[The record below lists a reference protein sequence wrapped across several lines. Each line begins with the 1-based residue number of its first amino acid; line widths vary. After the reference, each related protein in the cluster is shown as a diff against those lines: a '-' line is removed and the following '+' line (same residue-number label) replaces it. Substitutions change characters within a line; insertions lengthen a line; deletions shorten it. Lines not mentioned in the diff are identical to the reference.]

1 MVISM
6 KKYKTPLV
14 IILCIVIIIVGSFV
28 LSKPDAFVSYKADS
42 QFDYIKYGEGIAVIK
57 YNGQEK
63 NLIVPSVINGERV
76 LSIKGAFYEN
86 RNITH
91 IKISEGIE
99 EIDYMSFY
107 SCTSLVS
114 VKLPSSLKT
123 IEHAA
128 FKDCIALNRINL
140 PENLEEIMPYAF
152 SSCSF
157 LKDIRLPEGL
167 KFIGKNAFENCRALR
182 KITLPASL
190 EVLGGVTDTAL
201 SYVEQKGK
209 INSNSFSGCT
219 DLKIKV
225 KSENPYFTV
234 TDGKVTQK

>member
-1 MVISM
+1 M

-14 IILCIVIIIVGSFV
+14 ITLCIVIIVVGSFV
-28 LSKPDAFVSYKADS
+28 LSKPDVFVSYKADS
-42 QFDYIKYGEGIAVIK
+42 QFDYIEYGEGIAVTK

-63 NLIVPSVINGERV
+63 NLIVPSVIDGQKV
-76 LSIKGAFYEN
+76 VSIKGAFYEN

-114 VKLPSSLKT
+114 VKLPSSVKT

-128 FKDCIALNRINL
+128 FKDCISLNRINL
-140 PENLEEIMPYAF
+140 PENLAEIMPYAF

-157 LKDIRLPEGL
+157 LKDIKLPEGL
-167 KFIGKNAFENCRALR
+167 KFIGKNAFENCRDLR
-182 KITLPASL
+182 KITIPASV
-190 EVLGGVTDTAL
+190 EVFGGVTNTSL
-201 SYVEQKGK
+201 SYADQKG
-209 INSNSFSGCT
+209 IIRADSFSGCT

-225 KSENPYFTV
+225 SKDNPYFTV
-234 TDGKVTQK
+234 TDGKVTGK